1 MQTHEILQFPSTN
14 KEKKKKNGLIRYEMR
29 TENIEM
35 WVIKWE
41 SLK

>member
-14 KEKKKKNGLIRYEMR
+14 KEKKKKKNELIRNEMR

-35 WVIKWE
+35 
-41 SLK
+41 